1 MILEQRGDLEDD
13 EEENLSEHEDHISIN
28 SESDYEFEE
37 EDEIDRQ
44 PALQEPVSS
53 QQQDKPASS
62 QWQQRTSYKKI

>member
-28 SESDYEFEE
+28 SETDYEFEE

-53 QQQDKPASS
+53 QQQDKPAGS
-62 QWQQRTSYKKI
+62 Q